1 VRRHFRIDYEKFD
14 SYLINMTDQSVSLIN
29 DQIGK
34 MNMSESKNSVH
45 NKEITLAR
53 WSTRFWAWLVDFIIV
68 TVAIEIIFAI
78 VYAPLASFNQGV
90 QDNPGLGA
98 LRFAVQSLLF
108 FAYWTYFESTTGQSI
123 GKKLLKIKTTDLA
136 GNAPDIR
143 NIAIQSFGKAF
154 LLPIDVFFGWI
165 FTNEKRQRL
174 FNRASDT
181 IVIRV
186 VNEVPR
192 SENVG
197 YRKEE

>member
-1 VRRHFRIDYEKFD
+1 
-14 SYLINMTDQSVSLIN
+14 M
-29 DQIGK
+29 G
-34 MNMSESKNSVH
+34 ESKNSVS

-53 WSTRFWAWLVDFIIV
+53 WSTRFWAWLIDFIIISI
-68 TVAIEIIFAI
+68 AIEIIFAI
-78 VYAPLASFNQGV
+78 AYAPLALNQGV
-90 QDNPGLGA
+90 QGNPGLGA
-98 LRFAVQSLLF
+98 VRFAVQSLLF

-136 GNAPDIR
+136 GNVPDIR

-154 LLPIDVFFGWI
+154 LLPIDVLFGWI

-181 IVIRV
+181 IVVRV
-186 VNEVPR
+186 ANQVLGT
-192 SENVG
+192 ENVG

>member
-1 VRRHFRIDYEKFD
+1 
-14 SYLINMTDQSVSLIN
+14 M
-29 DQIGK
+29 G
-34 MNMSESKNSVH
+34 ESKNSVS

-53 WSTRFWAWLVDFIIV
+53 WSTRFWAWLIDFIIISI
-68 TVAIEIIFAI
+68 AIEIIFAI
-78 VYAPLASFNQGV
+78 AYAPLALNQGV
-90 QDNPGLGA
+90 QGNPGLGA
-98 LRFAVQSLLF
+98 VRFAVQSLLF

-136 GNAPDIR
+136 GNVPDIR

-181 IVIRV
+181 IVVRV
-186 VNEVPR
+186 ASQVLGTEK
-192 SENVG
+192 VG

>member
-1 VRRHFRIDYEKFD
+1 
-14 SYLINMTDQSVSLIN
+14 
-29 DQIGK
+29 
-34 MNMSESKNSVH
+34 MSEPKNSVS

-53 WSTRFWAWLVDFIIV
+53 WSTRFWAWLIDFIIV
-68 TVAIEIIFAI
+68 TIAIEVIFAI
-78 VYAPLASFNQGV
+78 AYAPLALNQGV
-90 QDNPGLGA
+90 QGNPGLGA
-98 LRFAVQSLLF
+98 VRFAVQSLLF

-136 GNAPDIR
+136 GNVPDIR

-165 FTNEKRQRL
+165 FTNDKRQRL

-181 IVIRV
+181 IVVRV
-186 VNEVPR
+186 VVNQVLGP
-192 SENVG
+192 ENVG

>member
-1 VRRHFRIDYEKFD
+1 
-14 SYLINMTDQSVSLIN
+14 
-29 DQIGK
+29 
-34 MNMSESKNSVH
+34 MSESKNSVH

-53 WSTRFWAWLVDFIIV
+53 WSTRFWAWLIDFIIV
-68 TVAIEIIFAI
+68 TIAIEVIFAI
-78 VYAPLASFNQGV
+78 AYAPLALNQGV
-90 QDNPGLGA
+90 QGNPGLGA
-98 LRFAVQSLLF
+98 VRFAVQSLLF

-136 GNAPDIR
+136 GNVPDIR

-165 FTNEKRQRL
+165 FTNDKRQRL

-181 IVIRV
+181 IVVRV
-186 VNEVPR
+186 VVNQVLGP
-192 SENVG
+192 ENVG

>member
-1 VRRHFRIDYEKFD
+1 
-14 SYLINMTDQSVSLIN
+14 MTLEPKGPLNGGGQPSRGPEL
-29 DQIGK
+29 
-34 MNMSESKNSVH
+34 
-45 NKEITLAR
+45 TLAR

-68 TVAIEIIFAI
+68 TIAIEIIFAI
-78 VYAPLASFNQGV
+78 AYAPLAFNQGV

-98 LRFAVQSLLF
+98 VRFAVQSLLF

-123 GKKLLKIKTTDLA
+123 GKKLLKIRTTDLA
-136 GNAPDIR
+136 GNTPDIR

-165 FTNEKRQRL
+165 FTNDKRQRL

-181 IVIRV
+181 IVVRLV
-186 VNEVPR
+186 MNQVGSG
-192 SENVG
+192 SENVA

>member
-1 VRRHFRIDYEKFD
+1 
-14 SYLINMTDQSVSLIN
+14 
-29 DQIGK
+29 
-34 MNMSESKNSVH
+34 MSESKNSVH

-53 WSTRFWAWLVDFIIV
+53 WSTRFWAWLIDFIIV
-68 TVAIEIIFAI
+68 TIAIEVIFAI
-78 VYAPLASFNQGV
+78 AYAPLALNQGV
-90 QDNPGLGA
+90 QGNPGLGA
-98 LRFAVQSLLF
+98 VRFAVQSLLF

-136 GNAPDIR
+136 GNVPDIR

-165 FTNEKRQRL
+165 FTNDKRQRL

-181 IVIRV
+181 IVVRV
-186 VNEVPR
+186 VMNQVLGP
-192 SENVG
+192 ENVG

>member
-1 VRRHFRIDYEKFD
+1 MERC
-14 SYLINMTDQSVSLIN
+14 
-29 DQIGK
+29 
-34 MNMSESKNSVH
+34 MSESKNSVH
-45 NKEITLAR
+45 NKEITLAK
-53 WSTRFWAWLVDFIIV
+53 WSTRFWAWIIDFIIV
-68 TVAIEIIFAI
+68 SIAIEIIFAI
-78 VYAPLASFNQGV
+78 AYAPLAFNQGV
-90 QDNPGLGA
+90 QNNPGLGA
-98 LRFAVQSLLF
+98 VRFAVQSLLF

-123 GKKLLKIKTTDLA
+123 GKKLLKIRTTDLA
-136 GNAPDIR
+136 GNTPDIR

-165 FTNEKRQRL
+165 FTNDKRQRL

-186 VNEVPR
+186 VNQGGSG

>member
-1 VRRHFRIDYEKFD
+1 MY
-14 SYLINMTDQSVSLIN
+14 
-29 DQIGK
+29 
-34 MNMSESKNSVH
+34 MSESKNSVH
-45 NKEITLAR
+45 NNKEITLAR

-68 TVAIEIIFAI
+68 TIAIEIIFAI
-78 VYAPLASFNQGV
+78 AYAPLASFNQGV

-98 LRFAVQSLLF
+98 LRFAIQSLLF

-136 GNAPDIR
+136 GNIPDIR

-181 IVIRV
+181 IVVRV
-186 VNEVPR
+186 VVNQVGSR
-192 SENVG
+192 SEDMS